1 MTLYL
6 ITAPSGAGKT
16 TVAQDVMK
24 QGLWIECISHTTRP
38 MRDGEVD
45 GVTYHFVDEKTFLH
59 MKKDGKF
66 AEDVMYDGNYYA
78 VSHHEIGQKLEEN
91 ENVFIIVDF
100 NGYGQVKAMYPD
112 AVGIF
117 LHMSKEDCLANMLLR
132 GDSMENAVRRIGKF
146 DSEMENSGDFDYV
159 IKNVRDRLEYTE
171 VIIRNIIYQHNS
183 RKSKSSKMMSADQ
196 AFHPIVVKQSD
207 LYRGVSD

>member
-38 MRDGEVD
+38 MREGEVD
-45 GVTYHFVDEKTFLH
+45 GVTYHFIDEKTFLH
-59 MKKDGKF
+59 MRKDGKF
-66 AEDVMYDGNYYA
+66 AEDVIYDGNYYA
-78 VSHHEIGQKLEEN
+78 VSHHEIEEKLKDN

-100 NGYGQVKAMYPD
+100 NGYKQVKEMYPD
-112 AVGIF
+112 AIGIF

-132 GDSMENAVRRIGKF
+132 GDSMENALRRIEKY
-146 DSEMENSGDFDYV
+146 DYEMGNSGGFDYV
-159 IKNVRDRLEYTE
+159 IKNVRGRLEYTE
-171 VIIRNIIYQHNS
+171 IIIRNIINQHNS
-183 RKSKSSKMMSADQ
+183 SQHMN
-196 AFHPIVVKQSD
+196 PLIVYETRSTYKGIEKQKN